1 MSIAK
6 VAASVVNILKKYI
19 QTLEKNHIHIKSA
32 ILFGSYVKGNVH
44 EWSDLDI
51 ALVSDDF
58 EGIRFLDREKIA
70 DVTLSVD
77 TRISPLTYRPEDFSE
92 DDLFVQEILRT
103 GIRIA

>member
-1 MSIAK
+1 MAQ
-6 VAASVVNILKKYI
+6 VAVPIVKIVKKYI
-19 QTLEKNHIHIKSA
+19 QALEQSHIHIKSA
-32 ILFGSYVKGNVH
+32 VLFGSYVRGNTH

-77 TRISPLTYRPEDFSE
+77 SRISPLPYRPEDFSD